1 MTDHIAPVG
10 PMTNAPLAET
20 LFTMS
25 PDSPNSQ
32 IPSDSEDEEDQIDDD
47 GGLTIRIPNPR
58 FYLARQTQW
67 KGRRGKPRCDNCRT
81 NNLKV
86 RHLFLYIMTRLNHD
100 IVR

>member
-1 MTDHIAPVG
+1 MADLSGMMGAIPDMPIAG
-10 PMTNAPLAET
+10 PSVAET
-20 LFTMS
+20 PYSMS

-32 IPSDSEDEEDQIDDD
+32 MPTDSEDEEDQIDDD

-58 FYLARQTQW
+58 FYMARQTQW

-86 RHLFLYIMTRLNHD
+86 CELYLGTAIY
-100 IVR
+100 